1 MKPAPFDYRRPD
13 TVDAAIAALAGSGG
27 FAKALG
33 GGQSLGP
40 MLNLRLAQPAELID
54 LRDIAALREC
64 REESASVQL
73 GAGITHAQ
81 IEDGTIPDPS
91 RGLMPWV
98 ARGIAYRAVRNRG
111 TLGGSLVHADP
122 AADWINVM
130 ALLDASCIVA
140 GPRGQREIA
149 QRDWM
154 AGAFTTAL
162 ADDEVLLAVRI
173 ARLGPGARWSYY
185 KVNRKPGE
193 FAEAICAFVDDA
205 AQGRRRAVIG
215 AIDGPPFVIADAGA
229 LIDRWDETL
238 AHHHLCVAGLEPGT
252 YEYQLHAV
260 ALRRAAAALAV
271 FTGEGA

>member
-13 TVDAAIAALAGSGG
+13 TVEAALAALAGSNGV
-27 FAKALG
+27 AKAVA

-54 LRDIAALREC
+54 LGGIAALREC
-64 REESASVQL
+64 LDAGTSVQL

-81 IEDGTIPDPS
+81 IEDGRIPDPS
-91 RGLMPWV
+91 RGLMSFV

-111 TLGGSLVHADP
+111 TLGGSLAHADP

-130 ALLDASCIVA
+130 ALLDATCIVM

-154 AGAFTTAL
+154 VGAFTTAL
-162 ADDEVLLAVRI
+162 ADDEVLLGVRI
-173 ARLGPGARWSYY
+173 ARLSPGARWSYY

-193 FAEAICAFVDDA
+193 FAEAICAFVDDG

-215 AIDGPPFVIADAGA
+215 AIDGAPFVIADAGA
-229 LIDRWDETL
+229 LIERWDEAL
-238 AHHHLCVAGLEPGT
+238 AHRHLCEAGLEPGT
-252 YEYQLHAV
+252 LEYQLHAV